1 MQKTKAL
8 LRAKKPQSEMD
19 ITPLVD
25 AKSQVIRSYAPG
37 QFTVSGVVHK
47 SAVIVFPD
55 RVTAWGFAGQARD
68 LSVSDFKNIVGV
80 DILLVGCGA
89 EGVFLPELRRVLK
102 EETGMMAEFMDTGA
116 ACRTYNVLMAEGR
129 RVAAALIP
137 L

>member
-1 MQKTKAL
+1 
-8 LRAKKPQSEMD
+8 MD

-37 QFTVSGVVHK
+37 QFTVSGVVLQG
-47 SAVIVFPD
+47 AIIVFPD
-55 RVTAWGFAGQARD
+55 HVATWGFAGQVRD
-68 LSVSDFKNIVGV
+68 LTVSDFKGVEGV
-80 DILLVGCGA
+80 DILLVGCGT
-89 EGVFLPELRRVLK
+89 EGAFLPELRRALK
-102 EETGMMAEFMDTGA
+102 EAGITTEFMDTGA